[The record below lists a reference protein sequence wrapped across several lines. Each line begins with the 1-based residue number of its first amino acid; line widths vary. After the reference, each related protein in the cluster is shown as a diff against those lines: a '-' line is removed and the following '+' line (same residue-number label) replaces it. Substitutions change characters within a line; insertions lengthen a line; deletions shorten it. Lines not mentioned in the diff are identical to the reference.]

1 MTSEAP
7 GTPDLGSLTLLSDSG
22 RTAQVYVWHDHTVLK
37 LARDA
42 RFAAG
47 FEREALALEAAS
59 VTPGLAPGFRGTVSI
74 DGRPGVLMER
84 LDGIDLLNE
93 LEKKPWR
100 TWRVG
105 RELAEVHARLHE
117 TPAAAG
123 MDAAKD
129 RIRHQLTSGLVPD
142 DTREEALALL
152 DAAPDGD
159 RLCHVDFHPGNLM
172 RLRDGSLRIVDFGP
186 ACSGDPIWDH
196 AATLTLLQ
204 IAAPPPAASLWMRA
218 LIRVFRG
225 ILLRAYRRRYQQLR
239 VVDSATLER
248 WTRIYLAQR
257 LADNIPEER
266 ARILARLAR
275 NSPSARVSKHAM

>member
-1 MTSEAP
+1 
-7 GTPDLGSLTLLSDSG
+7 LLSDSG
-22 RTAQVYVWHDHTVLK
+22 RTAQVYIWDDHTVLK

-42 RFAAG
+42 RFAEA
-47 FEREALALEAAS
+47 FEREAIALKAAG
-59 VTPGLAPGFRGTVSI
+59 VTPGLAPEFRGSVSI
-74 DGRPGVLMER
+74 DGRPGLLMER
-84 LDGIDLLNE
+84 LDGIDLLKE

-129 RIRHQLTSGLVPD
+129 RIRHQLASELVPD
-142 DTREEALALL
+142 DIRAEALALL

-172 RLRDGSLRIVDFGP
+172 RLGDGSLRVVDFGP

-196 AATLTLLQ
+196 AATLTLVQ
-204 IAAPPPAASLWMRA
+204 IGEPPPNVPTWMLI
-218 LIRVFRG
+218 LIRLFRG
-225 ILLRAYRRRYQQLR
+225 VLLRSYRRRYRGLR
-239 VVDSATLER
+239 RVDEANLER

-257 LADNIPEER
+257 LADDIPEER
-266 ARILARLAR
+266 ERILARLR
-275 NSPSARVSKHAM
+275 KTSPGGRVSERAI